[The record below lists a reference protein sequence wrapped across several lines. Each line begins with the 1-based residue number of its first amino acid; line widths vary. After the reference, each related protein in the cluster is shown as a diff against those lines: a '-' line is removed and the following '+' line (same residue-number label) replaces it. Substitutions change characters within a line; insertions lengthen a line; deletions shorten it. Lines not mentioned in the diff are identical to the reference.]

1 MPIWL
6 QWVMSGILVVC
17 GLLSVLGLI
26 AKGEK
31 PKGSTLFF
39 SLFNIGT
46 FSLGIIGLVYLIGGG
61 K

>member
-1 MPIWL
+1 
-6 QWVMSGILVVC
+6 MSGILVVC
-17 GLLSVLGLI
+17 GLISVLGLI

-31 PKGSTLFF
+31 PKGSTLFS

-46 FSLGIIGLVYLIGGG
+46 FALGIIGLVYLIGGA

>member
-17 GLLSVLGLI
+17 GLLGVLGLI

-31 PKGSTLFF
+31 PKGSTLFS

-46 FSLGIIGLVYLIGGG
+46 FALGIIGLVYLIGGG

>member
-31 PKGSTLFF
+31 PKGSTLFS